1 MAVQM
6 MSGFIGIL
14 QREESLVI
22 IGVAATG
29 SAKGNTA
36 AGQIK
41 SSTVPASVQLGCRQ
55 SHPNV
60 QYDFRAEESDRWG
73 SLRS

>member
-14 QREESLVI
+14 QRKESLRQSGWQQWFREKRHPRRPDQVI
-22 IGVAATG
+22 RGPGVR
-29 SAKGNTA
+29 
-36 AGQIK
+36 
-41 SSTVPASVQLGCRQ
+41 QLGCRQ